1 MKTSRIL
8 TITLLALS
16 SFILSVCGENGDSSA
31 EASDGTNWYS
41 IEGRV
46 NAPDKKPSSDWFVG
60 TQVVVN
66 GGEHIGLL
74 REDGT
79 FIVQGIPSGS
89 HVVEVL
95 HSQLHYESTR
105 VDITTKGKIRARK
118 VNHLQPSQV
127 SHVTYPL
134 RFTPLGAYRYFQA
147 REQWRITDILLSPMV
162 LMMILPLV
170 LIVILPKMMSDPETR
185 REMEQVSLPKYEMPE
200 MSEMLTSFFG
210 GGSSKPKEDASERKK
225 AIKAKKNT

>member
-1 MKTSRIL
+1 MLRIL
-8 TITLLALS
+8 TIVLLTFS
-16 SFILSVCGENGDSSA
+16 SHILTVFGDSSA
-31 EASDGTNWYS
+31 EDIDGTHWYS

-46 NAPDKKPSSDWFVG
+46 SPPEKKSPSDWFVN
-60 TQVVVN
+60 TQIVVN
-66 GGEHIGLL
+66 GGEHIGFL
-74 REDGT
+74 REDGS
-79 FIVQGIPSGS
+79 FIVQGISSGS
-89 HVVEVL
+89 HIVEVL
-95 HSQLHYESTR
+95 HSQVHYESTR
-105 VDITTKGKIRARK
+105 VDITSKGKIRARK

-134 RFTPLGAYRYFQA
+134 RFNPLGAYRYFQV
-147 REQWRITDILLSPMV
+147 REQWRITDVLLSPMV
-162 LMMILPLV
+162 LMMVLPLI

-210 GGSSKPKEDASERKK
+210 GGSASGKSKEDASERKK

>member
-1 MKTSRIL
+1 M
-8 TITLLALS
+8 
-16 SFILSVCGENGDSSA
+16 
-31 EASDGTNWYS
+31 
-41 IEGRV
+41 
-46 NAPDKKPSSDWFVG
+46 APEKKPPSDWYVG

-66 GGEHIGLL
+66 GGEHIGFL

-79 FIVQGIPSGS
+79 FLVQGVPSGS

-95 HSQLHYESTR
+95 HSSYHYESSR
-105 VDITTKGKIRARK
+105 VDITSKGKIRARK
-118 VNHLQPSQV
+118 VNNLQPSQV
-127 SHVTYPL
+127 SHMTYPL
-134 RFTPLGAYRYFQA
+134 RFNALGAYRYFQT
-147 REQWRITDILLSPMV
+147 REQWRITDVLLSPMV

-185 REMEQVSLPKYEMPE
+185 KEMESVSLPKYEMPE

-210 GGSSKPKEDASERKK
+210 GGSAASNGKTREDSASSERKR